1 MGLRIGVLIAVLVS
15 IASLGF
21 IASGCATMSRPGPGV
36 AAQELVQLQNK
47 VSELETQVK
56 QQQDENLMLK
66 LQLAKASAESKTVR
80 MPNGKE
86 IQTALNKAGY
96 FKGVIDGQ
104 IGSKTKEAI
113 QKFQS
118 ANGITPDGVVGSKT
132 WQLLSKYLDS

>member
-1 MGLRIGVLIAVLVS
+1 
-15 IASLGF
+15 
-21 IASGCATMSRPGPGV
+21 MSRPGPGV